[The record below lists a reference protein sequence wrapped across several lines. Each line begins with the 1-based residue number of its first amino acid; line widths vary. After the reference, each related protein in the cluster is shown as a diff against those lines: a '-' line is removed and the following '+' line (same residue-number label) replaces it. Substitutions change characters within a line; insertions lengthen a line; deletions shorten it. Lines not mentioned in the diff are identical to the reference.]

1 MSSWASSDR
10 RLSLTVNSPLVSL
23 RDVGVRFGPTP
34 VLTGIDLD
42 LDHGEAIGVTGP
54 NGAGKSTLLSVIST
68 LLSPSE
74 GSVALFGGPV
84 KRRDLP
90 QVRRNIGMSA
100 HEPGLYPE
108 LTLLENLELVERV
121 AGQVA
126 MSAMQALEV
135 VGLAGAAQR
144 RSSAASAGMQRR
156 TDLARLIMTRP
167 QLILLDEAHAG
178 LDAAARDI
186 VDRLIHRTC
195 DAGGGAVVV
204 PHDRSVLARSL
215 ERIVEVRAGAVT

>member
-1 MSSWASSDR
+1 M
-10 RLSLTVNSPLVSL
+10 
-23 RDVGVRFGPTP
+23 
-34 VLTGIDLD
+34 
-42 LDHGEAIGVTGP
+42 TGP

-84 KRRDLP
+84 VRRDLP
-90 QVRRNIGMSA
+90 TVRRKIGMSA

-121 AGQVA
+121 VGEVA
-126 MSAMQALEV
+126 MSAMQALQV
-135 VGLAGAAQR
+135 VGLTGAAHR

-178 LDAAARDI
+178 LDSAARDI

-195 DAGGGAVVV
+195 ESGGGAVVV
-204 PHDRSVLARSL
+204 SHDRSVLARSL
-215 ERIVEVRAGAVT
+215 ERIVEVKAGALL